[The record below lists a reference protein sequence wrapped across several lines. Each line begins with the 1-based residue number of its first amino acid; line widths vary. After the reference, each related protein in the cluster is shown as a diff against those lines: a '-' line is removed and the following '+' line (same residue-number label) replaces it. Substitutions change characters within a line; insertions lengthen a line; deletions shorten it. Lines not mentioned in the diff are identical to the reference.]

1 MERTYTIGE
10 VAGEMG
16 IPASTIRYY
25 DSNGLLPGVLRT
37 EGGMRLFTRADLEWL
52 RLVGYL
58 KMSGMTIREIR
69 DFVELYQGGDATIE
83 QRRALVHGRRSEI
96 ERQMAELQQ
105 TLDFITYKCWYY
117 DTASAAGTC
126 AVVESMTEEDM
137 PPHIAE
143 IKRRCDDQ
151 AR

>member
-10 VAGEMG
+10 VASEMG

-58 KMSGMTIREIR
+58 KM
-69 DFVELYQGGDATIE
+69 
-83 QRRALVHGRRSEI
+83 
-96 ERQMAELQQ
+96 
-105 TLDFITYKCWYY
+105 
-117 DTASAAGTC
+117 
-126 AVVESMTEEDM
+126 
-137 PPHIAE
+137 
-143 IKRRCDDQ
+143 
-151 AR
+151 